1 MNARKCHHAYMRV
14 HPKLSASCLALALM
28 LGSMWWSAA
37 STYVVLH
44 DDARLVG
51 VLAKTLDQPA
61 VRSQLGGWTST
72 ALDQAAKLAGSP
84 EPTKTSGRSTPS
96 ETVQAQTAAKLQ
108 RAITSTAPV
117 EPLIAAVT
125 TVVVTTR
132 DAAVSQLDARA
143 EPKKPVHADIGPL
156 LGLAK
161 VSIDKKTAK
170 AMGLSLDTGK
180 TAKVTKNAKVTLP
193 LLTADQLDLL
203 QHRYDW
209 MVLVRRWAG
218 WAALA
223 LLAVSVATSRYPL
236 RTLAIAAG
244 LVAVIAVVLPQ
255 LLPIIQTRLA
265 TSDLGALLTPLLA
278 AATARV
284 SAVAVPVGVIA
295 GIAAVG
301 LGGLQ
306 FALLRRTRAGRA
318 RDNPESDPDS

>member
-1 MNARKCHHAYMRV
+1 MRV
-14 HPKLSASCLALALM
+14 HSKLSATCLAFAMM

-44 DDARLVG
+44 DNARLVG
-51 VLAKTLDQPA
+51 ILAQTLDQPA
-61 VRSQLGGWTST
+61 VRRQLGNWSTS
-72 ALDQAAKLAGSP
+72 ALDQAARL
-84 EPTKTSGRSTPS
+84 SGASQQPKATR
-96 ETVQAQTAAKLQ
+96 QTAAALQ
-108 RAITSTAPV
+108 KTISSTASI

-125 TVVVTTR
+125 TVVVSTR

-143 EPKKPVHADIGPL
+143 VPKQPVRADIGPL

-161 VSIDKKTAK
+161 IPIDKKTAK
-170 AMGLSLDTGK
+170 AMGLKLSQGK
-180 TAKVTKNAKVTLP
+180 DSKGKSAKSAAVTLP
-193 LLTADQLDLL
+193 LLTPDQLDLL

-209 MVLVRRWAG
+209 MLLIRRWAG

-244 LVAVIAVVLPQ
+244 LIALVAIVLPQ
-255 LLPIIQTRLA
+255 LLGLVQTRL
-265 TSDLGALLTPLLA
+265 SLSEVGALATPLLA

-284 SAVAVPVGVIA
+284 ATVAVPVGVVA
-295 GIAAVG
+295 GILVVG

-306 FALLRRTRAGRA
+306 FALLRRSSAGRA
-318 RDNPESDPDS
+318 RDNPETEPDS